1 VGFALGLF
9 AIFGIIRYR
18 TESMS
23 VREMTY
29 LFVIIALSVI
39 NALAVNI
46 SYLDLFVTNL
56 IFIISISLGEK
67 LPGIRHL
74 SEKLVKYD
82 RVELI
87 LPERREELIEDLE
100 ERLGLHVERLEI
112 GAVDFLRDTV
122 MIKVYYVEGANTS
135 NSVNKLFN
143 IPREQQ

>member
-1 VGFALGLF
+1 
-9 AIFGIIRYR
+9 
-18 TESMS
+18 
-23 VREMTY
+23 
-29 LFVIIALSVI
+29 
-39 NALAVNI
+39 
-46 SYLDLFVTNL
+46 
-56 IFIISISLGEK
+56 
-67 LPGIRHL
+67 L

-100 ERLGLHVERLEI
+100 ERLWLHVERLEI